1 MYIEC
6 ITCPQLGQSCDGPNF
21 FSVSAPELLSWCKRR
36 KKHIQISNSDLAELS
51 GTPKGTI
58 DRLFS
63 GSPDV
68 VDFKHE
74 TVRPILKV
82 LVGGQFCGNPC
93 PSPPTA
99 DHPGATE
106 KLRECEREIKW
117 QEDKIMHLEKENN
130 LLIEQLKEK
139 DLTLHERAS
148 YLRQKDVA
156 IRTLGVVAGVCLI
169 AIIALL
175 IFVL

>member
-6 ITCPQLGQSCDGPNF
+6 ITCPQLGKSCDGPNF
-21 FSVSAPELLSWCKRR
+21 FSVSATELLSWCKRR

-74 TVRPILKV
+74 TMRPILKV

-99 DHPGATE
+99 DNPGITE
-106 KLRECEREIKW
+106 RLRECEHEMRW
-117 QEDKIMHLEKENN
+117 QEDKIKRLEMETEV
-130 LLIEQLKEK
+130 LLEQVREK
-139 DLTLHERAS
+139 DQLLHERRDF
-148 YLRQKDVA
+148 LKRKDKA
-156 IRTLGVVAGVCLI
+156 ISILGAIVGVCVVVMIVTQIVGL
-169 AIIALL
+169 
-175 IFVL
+175 